1 MCGVLDFV
9 AEFRSPQNGLRN
21 LDKIGMPNFHRFTI
35 KAQEAL
41 QNAQETAARRGHGE
55 LKALHLLSALIE
67 DRSSLVAPLLAR
79 SGANMEKLAEQVE
92 RELSRIPKLI
102 TSSAVGQLYLSQEL
116 MRVLDQSAK
125 IAAQQKD
132 EFVSCEHMFL
142 ALLDIPSVA
151 KNILEQFGMRRETAF
166 RILAQLRGSVRI
178 TDETPESKFQVLEK
192 YAIDITEKAK
202 KGELDPVIGREEE
215 LRRVMQVLS
224 RRTKNNPALIGEP
237 GVGKTAIVEGLAQR
251 IVAGD
256 VPEPLKGK
264 KLLMLDLGSL
274 IAGTKFRGEFED
286 RLKAF
291 VNEIKNAA
299 GQIILF
305 IDEIHTI
312 VGAGAAEGAIDASNL
327 LKPALARG
335 ELHAIGATTIREY
348 QKYIEKDP
356 ALERRFQPI
365 IVEEPSIDDSIAILR
380 GLKEKYEI
388 HHGLRISDEAIV
400 EAVNL
405 SARYITDRFLP
416 DKAVDLIDEAAAARR
431 LETESL
437 PKEIDGIRREITRL
451 EIERQALSKE
461 GEKANAARL
470 KGIDKELKQFKEK
483 NDDLSARWHAE
494 KIKFE
499 TLHQLRQKID
509 NLKREAEI
517 AEREGNLERVAQV
530 LYGELPQAEKD
541 FGLFEKKNFGA
552 ARGGGRRG
560 KKSAAGA
567 EEIFLKEAVDK
578 EDVASMV
585 SVWTGIPLRR
595 MLETEADK
603 LIKIEDVLSKR
614 VVGQEE
620 GIKAVASA
628 LRRARAGLSDVQR
641 PLGSFMFLG
650 PTGVG
655 KTELAK
661 ALAEFMFNDEK
672 ALVRIDMSEYM
683 ERHAVSR
690 LIGSPPGYVGYE
702 EGGQLTEVVRHRPYS
717 LILFDE
723 IEKAHPEAFNLLLQI
738 LDNGRLTD
746 GKGKTVNFKNAIIIM
761 TSNVGSQYLR
771 GMSRLGFVAGES
783 DGHPVD
789 ETNYREKVMEALR
802 ESFRPEFLNRVDE
815 IIIFRP
821 LGKAEIAKIVDIQ
834 LDLIRKKLELKGIKM
849 ETSSGAKD
857 HLIKEGFSAE
867 FGARPLKRLIQKL
880 ILDKL
885 ADKLIRGELKDGS
898 KVKINFRADSLVFT
912 P

>member
-1 MCGVLDFV
+1 
-9 AEFRSPQNGLRN
+9 
-21 LDKIGMPNFHRFTI
+21 MPNFHRFTI

-41 QNAQETAARRGHGE
+41 QNAQELAAKKNHGE
-55 LKALHLLSALIE
+55 LKALHLLAALLDDE
-67 DRSSLVAPLLAR
+67 QSLVVPVLRRA
-79 SGANMEKLAEQVE
+79 GTNVEKLHEQVE
-92 RELSRIPKLI
+92 LELSRFPKMVGN
-102 TSSAVGQLYLSQEL
+102 SAVGQLYLSQEL
-116 MRVLDQSAK
+116 MKILDYSAK
-125 IAAQQKD
+125 VAAQQKD
-132 EFVSCEHMFL
+132 EFVSCEHMLL
-142 ALLDIPSVA
+142 ALLEVPSTA
-151 KNILEQFGMRRETAF
+151 KNVLEQFGVRRESAF
-166 RILAQLRGSVRI
+166 RILAQLRGSMRI
-178 TDETPESKFQVLEK
+178 TDETPETKFQVLEK
-192 YAIDITEKAK
+192 YSINLTDRAK
-202 KGELDPVIGREEE
+202 EGKLDPVIGREEE
-215 LRRVMQVLS
+215 LRRLMQVLS

-256 VPEPLKGK
+256 VPEPLKDK
-264 KLLMLDLGSL
+264 QILMLDLGSL

-291 VNEIKNAA
+291 VNEIRNAA

-348 QKYIEKDP
+348 QRYIEKDS

-365 IVEEPSIDDSIAILR
+365 IVEEPSIEDSISILR

-388 HHGLRISDEAIV
+388 HHGLRISDEAII

-437 PKEIDGIRREITRL
+437 PKEIDQVRREITRR
-451 EIERQALSKE
+451 EIEKQALLKE
-461 GEKANAARL
+461 GEKSSERL
-470 KGIDKELKQFKEK
+470 KEIEKELKQLKER
-483 NDDLSARWHAE
+483 NDNLSARWHTE

-509 NLKREAEI
+509 NLKREAEV
-517 AEREGNLERVAQV
+517 AEREGSLERVAQIM
-530 LYGELPQAEKD
+530 YGELPLAEKN
-541 FGLFEKKNFGA
+541 FAIFEKKNFGA
-552 ARGGGRRG
+552 VRG
-560 KKSAAGA
+560 KGKKANG
-567 EEIFLKEAVDK
+567 ERFLKDAVDK
-578 EDVASMV
+578 EDVAAVV

-595 MLETEADK
+595 MLETESDK
-603 LIKIEDVLSKR
+603 LIRIEDVLGER

-620 GIKAVASA
+620 GIHAVANA
-628 LRRARAGLSDVQR
+628 LRRARAGLADENR

-661 ALAEFMFNDEK
+661 TLAEFMFNDEK

-683 ERHAVSR
+683 ERHATSR
-690 LIGSPPGYVGYE
+690 LIGSPPGYVGHE
-702 EGGQLTEVVRHRPYS
+702 EGGQLTEIVRHRPYS

-723 IEKAHPEAFNLLLQI
+723 IEKAHPEVFNLLLQI

-746 GKGKTVNFKNAIIIM
+746 GKGKIVNFKNAIIIM
-761 TSNVGSQYLR
+761 TSNVGSQYLKA
-771 GMSRLGFVAGES
+771 MSRIGFSAFAEGE
-783 DGHPVD
+783 VKN
-789 ETNYREKVMEALR
+789 EENNYREKVMDALKD
-802 ESFRPEFLNRVDE
+802 SFRPEFLNRIDE
-815 IIIFRP
+815 ILIFKP
-821 LGKAEIAKIVDIQ
+821 LRREDIAKIVDIQ
-834 LDLIRKKLELKGIKM
+834 LEFIQKRLEAHKIKIDIG
-849 ETSSGAKD
+849 SAARD
-857 HLIKEGFSAE
+857 YLIKEGFSPE
-867 FGARPLKRLIQKL
+867 FGARPLKRLMQKV

-885 ADKLIRGELKDGS
+885 ADKIIRGELKDGG
-898 KVKINFRADSLVFT
+898 KVKVNFKEDSLVINA
-912 P
+912 